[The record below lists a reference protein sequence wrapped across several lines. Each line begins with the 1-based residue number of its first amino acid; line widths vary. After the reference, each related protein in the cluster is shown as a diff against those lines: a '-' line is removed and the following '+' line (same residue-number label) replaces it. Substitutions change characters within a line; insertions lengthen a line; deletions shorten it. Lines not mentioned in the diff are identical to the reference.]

1 MIYGKLSKNYSEVK
15 QVAEWSMKELQDWDN
30 KICKLGEELGLDWYP
45 IDYEIIDFKEMIGAM
60 AYTGMPT
67 HYRHWS
73 FGKSFDRIQTEY
85 NLGMSGLPYEMIIN
99 SNPSIA
105 YLMTENPMSTHLLT
119 MAHCVGHSDFFKNN
133 RMFAETDADNVI
145 DKFKSAG
152 KRIKKYMED
161 PNIGID
167 KVENILDACHAIR
180 YQVPRTP
187 GLKRRS
193 HKQLKNYYREIIR
206 KDITGWWDGFDLNKI
221 PLEKDYNLLG
231 FIREHNRMLEDWE
244 RDIIH
249 IVEQNSLYF
258 IPQAKTKVMNEGWAV
273 LIHEKIMKELDL
285 PDEYR
290 LAFIRLHNQVIRPH
304 LGRVNP
310 YHLGYKIFRH
320 IEDKYSFDACKIAR
334 ESHND
339 ETFIKTYLDEDLC
352 NELNLFSFA
361 FNRKDGYHRI
371 TEVSGENGWRTIRD
385 DLINNIGL
393 NSAPV
398 VYVKELQKDGTLVLE
413 HEHDG
418 RDLELSEANRVFSF
432 INQLWSG
439 GVKFTTI
446 IEDETWEF

>member
-1 MIYGKLSKNYSEVK
+1 MSD
-15 QVAEWSMKELQDWDN
+15 WSMEELQEWDD
-30 KICKLGEELGLDWYP
+30 KICKLGGKLGLDWYP
-45 IDYEIIDFKEMIGAM
+45 IDYEICDYKEMIGHM

-85 NLGMSGLPYEMIIN
+85 NLGMQGLPYEMIIN

-119 MAHCVGHSDFFKNN
+119 MSHCVGHSDFFKNN

-145 DKFKSAG
+145 DRFKSAG

-161 PNIGID
+161 PNIGVD
-167 KVENILDACHAIR
+167 KVEKILDACHAIR
-180 YQVPRTP
+180 YQVHRTP
-187 GLKRRS
+187 GIKRRD
-193 HKQLKNYYREIIR
+193 HKHLKEYYKNLMRND
-206 KDITGWWDGFDLNKI
+206 KTGWYNDFNIDKI
-221 PLEKDYNLLG
+221 PLEPDYNILA
-231 FIREHNRMLEDWE
+231 FIREHNRLLEDWE
-244 RDIIH
+244 KDVIH

-285 PDEYR
+285 PTEYR
-290 LAFIRLHNQVIRPH
+290 LGFIRLHNQVIRPH

-320 IEDKYSFDACKIAR
+320 IEDKYGFEACMIAR

-339 ETFIKTYLDEDLC
+339 ETFIKKYLDEELC

-371 TEVSGENGWRTIRD
+371 TDVSGTEGWRTIRD
-385 DLINNIGL
+385 DLIKNIGL

-398 VYVKELQKDGTLVLE
+398 VYVEDLQRDGTLILR

-418 RDLELSEANRVFSF
+418 RDLDLAEANRVFSF
-432 INQLWSG
+432 INELWSA